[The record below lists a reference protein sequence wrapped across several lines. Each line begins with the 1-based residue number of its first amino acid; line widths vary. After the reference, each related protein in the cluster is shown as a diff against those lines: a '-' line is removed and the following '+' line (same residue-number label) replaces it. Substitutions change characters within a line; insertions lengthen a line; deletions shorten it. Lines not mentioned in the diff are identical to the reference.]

1 MYNKKKIYNSTN
13 KEINEWAKLY
23 TESLTEKELSESTS
37 DEDLLNTAFSTLLY
51 FLCGEGNTVL
61 KDDDWLNYLVNDIN
75 AAIQKGMFKPSFN
88 DKQHIK
94 KLQEIRLGEDE
105 DTDEDTD
112 EELEDT
118 SDEA

>member
-23 TESLTEKELSESTS
+23 TESLTEKELSESTT
-37 DEDLLNTAFSTLLY
+37 DDDILNTAFSTLLY
-51 FLCGEGNTVL
+51 FLCGEGNVVL
-61 KDDDWLNYLVNDIN
+61 KDDEWVNYLVNDIN

-94 KLQEIRLGEDE
+94 KLQDIALEVEETEVEDE
-105 DTDEDTD
+105 IEDN
-112 EELEDT
+112 
-118 SDEA
+118 